1 MNRGISSRLG
11 RLRSRRPAGLALAAI
26 ALAAGSPAHA
36 GDVWETTRL
45 NINLLPPNVVA
56 YNGETKIYEAGGSIT
71 VGSGTYFTG
80 SQVVLAAGDTIS
92 FLPGFLAQQGSSVT
106 GIIDADHNGISDYLE
121 SVDTDGD
128 GYFDALESYL
138 GTRNGAQSHHHD
150 IDVNRDGVFDAVED
164 VMTLGTPS
172 ALGVS
177 EYPTSDGY
185 RSSLGSEIFPYGTSY
200 SVTVSDGGSLFDRFL
215 SGYLPSWF
223 AENLHLD
230 FSYTYEY
237 YNFQG
242 YYAGIFVW
250 PQAQGDYGLYAMD
263 PWLGWVPLVEFT
275 RAGSQGYT
283 FYSPLYDDVWQMP
296 QFLQLVKYGSATPTS
311 VPGGFDILS
320 ILGAGEVSGNR
331 LSVSL
336 PQVLGLPA
344 SVANAVDWADILQ
357 PGGGSWNLDLDG
369 DGVNEVTLD
378 ALNLEGKVSIEV
390 ASTRVEIEAH
400 IGGGVY
406 VGIGDFKVGRDANG
420 NLSLQLPDFIAGTDG
435 LLRLHFA
442 ETKAAYDV
450 AVDLN
455 RDGAIEF
462 DKSDATA
469 TNDPYVFW
477 VNNDH
482 DSEHTVDG
490 SDSEEDDLPPPSLGG
505 DAVIDHLQ
513 YKRDLEDL
521 SRIWLDLDEF
531 SSAHSLTDTSI
542 SLRVR
547 IKESRGYPSINLFEA
562 VEANGGRQ
570 YLSDEGLGNAQLAGD
585 YGNELCSASY
595 GNYIQTVPRRA
606 WESLPSS
613 KIVHLLF
620 EGQVKGEG
628 ELLFYFEKNGQTV
641 YSFDPIY
648 LKLEDV
654 KEMYETW
661 TVGDVG
667 PGGIVSSAWPAP
679 AADQSGGSSLSPP
692 DPNRPAE
699 LDYIM
704 FVHGW
709 NLSPFDKDW
718 FASTAFKR
726 LWHHGYKGRFG
737 AFRWPTFH
745 SPSLDLR
752 LHFDSSEERAWHSGR
767 PLATL
772 IEQLS
777 TKYSVLGQSK
787 IRLYAHSMGN
797 VVAAEALRSLPVG
810 NHVQVYI
817 SAQAALSAHAWDNT
831 TLPKGLASDTPDVYG
846 HYWKSGTTLPP
857 HQWDNFGHKEY
868 MHATYM
874 PANVRYV
881 NHYNELDWAF
891 KNPVGWETNQW
902 LKPDIGYD
910 YSHRFPEQYS
920 SFARQPILS
929 VWTDLSFPGDK
940 FEIFSY
946 AADSISEATATE
958 GNVNGVFQLYPAV
971 DLNQIFGF
979 GSAHK
984 GHSAQFRSTIQ
995 KRWMYWRQAL
1005 DDMAIIYP

>member
-1 MNRGISSRLG
+1 MNDTISPRK
-11 RLRSRRPAGLALAAI
+11 RQARRSAGLALAAA

-45 NINLLPPNVVA
+45 NIDLLPPNVVA

-296 QFLQLVKYGSATPTS
+296 QFLQLVKYGEATPTT

-336 PQVLGLPA
+336 PQVLGLPT

-378 ALNLEGKVSIEV
+378 ALNLEGKVSIEI

-442 ETKAAYDV
+442 ETQAAYDA

-490 SDSEEDDLPPPSLGG
+490 SDSEEDDLPPPLLHLAG
-505 DAVIDHLQ
+505 DRVIPGLQ

-531 SSAHSLTDTSI
+531 SSAHSLTDPSI

-547 IKESRGYPSINLFEA
+547 IKESKGFPSINLFEA
-562 VEANGGRQ
+562 VEADGGRQ
-570 YLSDEGLGNAQLAGD
+570 YLSDEGVGDAQLAGD
-585 YGNELCSASY
+585 YGKELCSALY
-595 GNYIQTVPRRA
+595 GNYVQTVPRRA
-606 WESLPSS
+606 WESLPGS

-620 EGQVKGEG
+620 EGSVAGEG

-648 LKLEDV
+648 LKLHDV
-654 KEMYETW
+654 KDMYETW

-667 PGGIVSSAWPAP
+667 PPGIVSSVWPAP
-679 AADQSGGSSLSPP
+679 AAFQSGGSSLPPP

-709 NLSPFDKDW
+709 NLTSFEKDW

-726 LWHHGYKGRFG
+726 LWHQGYKGRFG
-737 AFRWPTFH
+737 AFRWPT
-745 SPSLDLR
+745 
-752 LHFDSSEERAWHSGR
+752 LHTFKWYLPWQADHFNLSEERAWLSAA
-767 PLATL
+767 PFANL
-772 IEQLS
+772 ISQLS
-777 TKYSVLGQSK
+777 VVHGDPYGSK
-787 IRLYAHSMGN
+787 VRLYAHSMGN
-797 VVAAEALRSLPVG
+797 IVASEALRIMSSGDKV
-810 NHVQVYI
+810 HTYV
-817 SAQAALSAHAWDNT
+817 SAQAALSAHVWDSSMPDKQGQHANT
-831 TLPKGLASDTPDVYG
+831 PNVYG
-846 HYWKSGTTLPP
+846 YYWKTGEALPP
-857 HQWDNFGHKEY
+857 HLWESAGNHEY
-868 MHATYM
+868 MNFQYM
-874 PANVRYV
+874 PTGVRFI
-881 NHYNELDWAF
+881 NHYNEADWAL
-891 KNPVGWETNQW
+891 NPVHWQLNQFM
-902 LKPDIGYD
+902 KPDGGYGYFSPSFQKIHMD
-910 YSHRFPEQYS
+910 TWVDLNFPANRY
-920 SFARQPILS
+920 
-929 VWTDLSFPGDK
+929 
-940 FEIFSY
+940 EIFAY
-946 AADSISEATATE
+946 AAESHSLATGAE
-958 GNVNGVFQLYPAV
+958 DAVGGLFADAV
-971 DLNQIFGF
+971 DLDQLFSFGP
-979 GSAHK
+979 AHK
-984 GHSAQFRSTIQ
+984 GHSGQFRSTIQ
-995 KRWMYWRQAL
+995 KRWDYWKTVL
-1005 DDMAIIYP
+1005 EDMLIAFP